1 MSDIDRLP
9 HRPPMLLL
17 DEIVELLPGSRCR
30 ARRRTHA
37 ADFFFQGHFPGMP
50 VVPAC
55 ILVELI
61 AQAGGLA
68 AGTGIDQHST
78 EPLQLRVAAFGPCKF
93 PSGARPDQVLEV
105 DARVV
110 GHLGPLYKVE
120 GEVVADGTVVASG
133 AVTLADPVRR

>member
-17 DEIVELLPGSRCR
+17 DEIVELVPGSRCR
-30 ARRRTHA
+30 ARRRTAA

-55 ILVELI
+55 ILVEMI

-68 AGTGIDQHST
+68 AGTGIQQSND
-78 EPLQLRVAAFGPCKF
+78 PLQLRVAAFGPCKF
-93 PSGARPDQVLEV
+93 PSGAGPGQLLEV

-110 GHLGPLYKVE
+110 GHLGPLYKV
-120 GEVVADGTVVASG
+120 
-133 AVTLADPVRR
+133 